1 MEEQKQTG
9 ERRKM
14 TTPCPIAVLNTVAS
28 EGLDLFGENYQLYAD
43 PKDALGLVVRS
54 SPVDLDA
61 FPNLAAIARAW
72 AGVNNIPADDASER
86 GICVFNTPGANA
98 NAVVELLFTMLGI
111 SLRNVD
117 QGMAFCA
124 GLQGDDE
131 EKLNAEIEARK
142 KSFKGLEMSGKTLGV
157 IGLGQIGVRAANMG
171 IHHNMRVI
179 GYDPY
184 PVMDNIHGL
193 LPDVELAK
201 ARRDLLAQ
209 SDFVSLHVPLNKN
222 TRGLV
227 NQEFIDFMK
236 EDALLF
242 NYARGPVVDEDAV
255 LKALDSGRIAGHISD
270 FPSPRLI
277 NHEKVLLTPHL
288 GASTAESEENCACMA
303 VKELK
308 GYLEYGNI
316 THSVNFPNVESIPTV
331 WVHTRLIVINKDT
344 PGMIGLM
351 SNILG
356 RHGINIMSYTN
367 KSNGTVGYNIIDT
380 ATAVS
385 PEVCREIEAVDGVIR
400 IRVIPLKDSESLEK

>member
-1 MEEQKQTG
+1 
-9 ERRKM
+9 M
-14 TTPCPIAVLNTVAS
+14 TTCPIAVVNAVAS
-28 EGLDLFGENYQLYAD
+28 EGLELFGEKYQLYAD
-43 PKDALGLVVRS
+43 PKEALGLVLRS
-54 SPVDLDA
+54 SPVDLDE
-61 FPNLAAIARAW
+61 FPNLAAIARAG
-72 AGVNNIPADDASER
+72 AGVNNISVDEASER

-111 SLRNVD
+111 SLRNVQ
-117 QGMAFCA
+117 QGMAFCD
-124 GLQGDDE
+124 GLEGDDE
-131 EKLNAEIEARK
+131 EKLNAEVEARK
-142 KSFKGLEMSGKTLGV
+142 KGFKGLEMSGKTLGV
-157 IGLGQIGVRAANMG
+157 IGLGQIGVRVANMG

-184 PVMDNIHGL
+184 PVMDNIHDL

-209 SDFVSLHVPLNKN
+209 ADFVSLHVPLNKN
-222 TRGLV
+222 TKGLV

-255 LKALDSGRIAGHISD
+255 LEALESGRIAGHISD
-270 FPSPRLI
+270 FPSPKLI

-331 WVHTRLIVINKDT
+331 QVHTRLIVINKDT

-367 KSNGTVGYNIIDT
+367 KSNGTMGYNIIDT

-385 PEVCREIEAVDGVIR
+385 PEVCKEIEAVEGVVR
-400 IRVIPLKDSESLEK
+400 TRVIPLKSGVEGA

>member
-61 FPNLAAIARAW
+61 FPNLAAIARAG

>member
-1 MEEQKQTG
+1 
-9 ERRKM
+9 M

-61 FPNLAAIARAW
+61 FPNLAAIARAG

-400 IRVIPLKDSESLEK
+400 TRVIPLKDSESLEK

>member
-1 MEEQKQTG
+1 MRT
-9 ERRKM
+9 
-14 TTPCPIAVLNTVAS
+14 CPIAILNAVAS
-28 EGLDLFGENYQLYAD
+28 EGLDIFGEKYQLHAD
-43 PKDALGLVVRS
+43 AKDAQGLVLRS

-61 FPNLAAIARAW
+61 FPKLVAIARAG
-72 AGVNNIPADDASER
+72 AGVNNIPVDEASER

-98 NAVVELLFTMLGI
+98 NAVVELVFTMLGI
-111 SLRNVD
+111 SLRHLH
-117 QGMAFCA
+117 QGMDFCE
-124 GLQGDDE
+124 GLSE
-131 EKLNAEIEARK
+131 IAPEKLNAEVEARK
-142 KSFKGLEMSGKTLGV
+142 KMFKGSEMSGKTLGV

-171 IHHNMRVI
+171 IYHNMRVI

-193 LPDVELAK
+193 LPDVELAQ
-201 ARRDLLAQ
+201 ARRELLAQ
-209 SDFVSLHVPLNKN
+209 ADVVSLHVPLNKN
-222 TRGLV
+222 TKGLV
-227 NQEFIDFMK
+227 NQEFIDLMK

-242 NYARGPVVDEDAV
+242 NYARGPVVDEDVV
-255 LKALDSGRIAGHISD
+255 LKALEDGKIAGHVSD
-270 FPSPRLI
+270 FPSPKFI
-277 NHEKVLLTPHL
+277 DHEKILLTPHL

-308 GYLEYGNI
+308 GYMEYGNI

-356 RHGINIMSYTN
+356 KHGINIMSYTN
-367 KSNGTVGYNIIDT
+367 KSNGTLGYNIIDT

-385 PEVCREIEAVDGVIR
+385 PAVCKEIEAVDGVIR
-400 IRVIPLKDSESLEK
+400 TRVIPVKKRGEEA

>member
-1 MEEQKQTG
+1 
-9 ERRKM
+9 M
-14 TTPCPIAVLNTVAS
+14 TTCPIAVVNAVAS
-28 EGLDLFGENYQLYAD
+28 EGLELFGEKYQLYAD
-43 PKDALGLVVRS
+43 PKEALGLVLRS
-54 SPVDLDA
+54 SPVDLDE
-61 FPNLAAIARAW
+61 FPNLAAIARAG
-72 AGVNNIPADDASER
+72 AGVNNISVDEASER

-111 SLRNVD
+111 SLRNVQ
-117 QGMAFCA
+117 QGMAFCD
-124 GLQGDDE
+124 GLEGDDE
-131 EKLNAEIEARK
+131 EKLNAEVEARK
-142 KSFKGLEMSGKTLGV
+142 KGFKGLEMSGKTLGV
-157 IGLGQIGVRAANMG
+157 IGLGQIGVRVANMG

-184 PVMDNIHGL
+184 PVMDNIHDL

-209 SDFVSLHVPLNKN
+209 ADFVSLHVPLNKN
-222 TRGLV
+222 TKGLV

-242 NYARGPVVDEDAV
+242 NYARGPVVDEDEV
-255 LKALDSGRIAGHISD
+255 LEALESGRIAGHISD
-270 FPSPRLI
+270 FPSPKLI

-331 WVHTRLIVINKDT
+331 QVHTRLIVINKDT

-367 KSNGTVGYNIIDT
+367 KSNGTMGYNIIDT

-385 PEVCREIEAVDGVIR
+385 PEVC
-400 IRVIPLKDSESLEK
+400 K

>member
-1 MEEQKQTG
+1 
-9 ERRKM
+9 
-14 TTPCPIAVLNTVAS
+14 
-28 EGLDLFGENYQLYAD
+28 
-43 PKDALGLVVRS
+43 
-54 SPVDLDA
+54 
-61 FPNLAAIARAW
+61 
-72 AGVNNIPADDASER
+72 
-86 GICVFNTPGANA
+86 
-98 NAVVELLFTMLGI
+98 
-111 SLRNVD
+111 
-117 QGMAFCA
+117 
-124 GLQGDDE
+124 
-131 EKLNAEIEARK
+131 
-142 KSFKGLEMSGKTLGV
+142 V
-157 IGLGQIGVRAANMG
+157 IGLGQIGVRVANMG

-184 PVMDNIHGL
+184 PVMDNIHDL

-201 ARRDLLAQ
+201 ARRDLLTQA
-209 SDFVSLHVPLNKN
+209 DFVSVHVPLNKN
-222 TRGLV
+222 TKGLV

-270 FPSPRLI
+270 FPSPKLI
-277 NHEKVLLTPHL
+277 NHKKVLLTPHL

-367 KSNGTVGYNIIDT
+367 KSNGTVGYNIIDA

-400 IRVIPLKDSESLEK
+400 TRVIPLKNGADADAA

>member
-1 MEEQKQTG
+1 
-9 ERRKM
+9 
-14 TTPCPIAVLNTVAS
+14 
-28 EGLDLFGENYQLYAD
+28 
-43 PKDALGLVVRS
+43 
-54 SPVDLDA
+54 VDE
-61 FPNLAAIARAW
+61 
-72 AGVNNIPADDASER
+72 ASER

-111 SLRNVD
+111 SLRNVQ
-117 QGMAFCA
+117 QGMSFCD

-131 EKLNAEIEARK
+131 EKLNAEVEARK
-142 KSFKGLEMSGKTLGV
+142 KGFKGMEMSGKTLGV
-157 IGLGQIGVRAANMG
+157 IGLGQIGVRVANMG

-184 PVMDNIHGL
+184 PVMDNIHDL

-209 SDFVSLHVPLNKN
+209 ADFVSVHVPLNKN
-222 TRGLV
+222 TKGLV

-255 LKALDSGRIAGHISD
+255 LEALESDRIAGHISD
-270 FPSPRLI
+270 FPSPKLI
-277 NHEKVLLTPHL
+277 NHEKILLTPHL
-288 GASTAESEENCACMA
+288 GASTAESEGNCACMA

-316 THSVNFPNVESIPTV
+316 THSVNFPNVEIIPTV

-356 RHGINIMSYTN
+356 QHGINIMSYTN
-367 KSNGTVGYNIIDT
+367 KSNGTMGYNIIDT

-385 PEVCREIEAVDGVIR
+385 SEVCKEIEAVEGVIR
-400 IRVIPLKDSESLEK
+400 TRVISLKNSSGTV

>member
-1 MEEQKQTG
+1 
-9 ERRKM
+9 M
-14 TTPCPIAVLNTVAS
+14 TICPIAVLNAVAS
-28 EGLDLFGENYQLYAD
+28 EGLELFGENYQLHAEA
-43 PKDALGLVVRS
+43 KEALGLVVRS

-61 FPNLAAIARAW
+61 FPNLVAIARAG
-72 AGVNNIPADDASER
+72 AGVNNIPIDEASDR

-111 SLRNVD
+111 SLRNVKD
-117 QGMAFCA
+117 GMTFCE
-124 GLQGDDE
+124 GLEGDDE
-131 EKLNAEIEARK
+131 EQLNAEVEARK
-142 KSFKGLEMSGKTLGV
+142 KGFKGMEMSGKTLGV
-157 IGLGQIGVRAANMG
+157 IGLGQIGVRVANMG

-184 PVMDNIHGL
+184 PVMDNIHDL

-201 ARRDLLAQ
+201 ARRNLLAQ
-209 SDFVSLHVPLNKN
+209 ADFVSLHVPLNKN
-222 TRGLV
+222 TKGLV
-227 NQEFIDFMK
+227 NDEFIDFMK

-270 FPSPRLI
+270 FPSAKLI
-277 NHEKVLLTPHL
+277 KHDKVILTPHL

-308 GYLEYGNI
+308 DYLEYGNI

-331 WVHTRLIVINKDT
+331 LVHTRLIVINKDT

-356 RHGINIMSYTN
+356 KHGINIMSYTN
-367 KSNGTVGYNIIDT
+367 KSNGTMGYNIIDT

-385 PEVCREIEAVDGVIR
+385 SDVCQEIEGVEGVIR
-400 IRVIPLKDSESLEK
+400 TRVIPLKNGGGEE

>member
-1 MEEQKQTG
+1 
-9 ERRKM
+9 M
-14 TTPCPIAVLNTVAS
+14 TTCPIAVVNAVAS
-28 EGLDLFGENYQLYAD
+28 EGLELFGEKYQLYAD
-43 PKDALGLVVRS
+43 PKEALGLVLRS
-54 SPVDLDA
+54 SPVDLDE
-61 FPNLAAIARAW
+61 FPNLAAIARAG
-72 AGVNNIPADDASER
+72 AGVNNISVDEASER

-111 SLRNVD
+111 SLRNVQ
-117 QGMAFCA
+117 QGMAFCD
-124 GLQGDDE
+124 GLEGDDE
-131 EKLNAEIEARK
+131 EKLNAEVEARK
-142 KSFKGLEMSGKTLGV
+142 KGFKGLEMSGKTLGV
-157 IGLGQIGVRAANMG
+157 IGLGQIGVRVANMG

-184 PVMDNIHGL
+184 PVMDNIHDL

-209 SDFVSLHVPLNKN
+209 ADFVSLHVPLNKN
-222 TRGLV
+222 TKGLV

-242 NYARGPVVDEDAV
+242 NYARGPVVDEDEV
-255 LKALDSGRIAGHISD
+255 LEALESGRIAGHISD
-270 FPSPRLI
+270 FPSPKLI

-331 WVHTRLIVINKDT
+331 QVHTRLIVINKDT

-367 KSNGTVGYNIIDT
+367 KSNGTMGYNIIDT

-385 PEVCREIEAVDGVIR
+385 PEVCKEIEAVEGVVR
-400 IRVIPLKDSESLEK
+400 TRVIPLKSGVEGA